1 MNPRARRSSIAAN
14 PVLIGAAT
22 VLIAIVGVVLAYNA
36 NNGLPFVKTYGL
48 KAQIPDAAGLIV
60 GNDVRAGGTRVGFV
74 SAIAP
79 RTGKDGSVGATITL
93 KLDETIRPLPA
104 DTRIEVRPRS
114 VLGLKYVQLTKG
126 RSRRMLAD
134 GGTIPLRYAA
144 AKPVELDD
152 LFNTFDDDT
161 RTAAAQNTLEFG
173 TMLAGRGDDLNRA
186 IRGLRPLVDHAEPAL
201 RRLVSP
207 QTGLDRL
214 FPALERA
221 AAEVAPVAQQQA
233 GLVTGLSRTF
243 VELARVRTSL
253 QASIAEGPRALR
265 AGTEE
270 FPKQARFMRETT
282 ELARRLRPAF
292 ASISAASP
300 GLASAFETGTPALRR
315 TPALNRRLET
325 TLRNTEEF
333 GTSTRV
339 LAGLRQL
346 ATTADVLRPT
356 VAFVAPAQTTCNYLT
371 LLTRN
376 LTGALSSADSV
387 GSGLRT
393 GLVVLPQQADSEFG
407 PAARAANGPANTS
420 SRNLADRDSFLHSNP
435 LPNTAA
441 PGQPQECEAGNE
453 TYVRGR
459 QVVGNTPAKESSVTE
474 GQKRVAP
481 LVKEDGK

>member
-36 NNGLPFVKTYGL
+36 NNGLPFVKTYQL
-48 KAQIPDAAGLIV
+48 KAQVPDAAGLIV

-74 SAIAP
+74 SAIAA
-79 RTGKDGSVGATITL
+79 RTAKDGDVGATITL
-93 KLDETIRPLPA
+93 KLDETMRPLPE
-104 DTRIEVRPRS
+104 DTKIEIRPRS

-126 RSRRMLAD
+126 RSKRMLAE

-161 RTAAAQNTLEFG
+161 RAAASQNTIEFG
-173 TMLAGRGDDLNRA
+173 TMLAGRGDDLSRA
-186 IRGLRPLVDHAEPAL
+186 IQGLRPLVDTAEPAL

-207 QTGLDRL
+207 ETGFDRL

-221 AAEVAPVAQQQA
+221 AAEVAPVAEQQA
-233 GLVTGLSRTF
+233 GLVTGLSRTLT
-243 VELARVRTSL
+243 ELARVRSSI
-253 QASIAEGPRALR
+253 QATITEGPRALR

-270 FPKQARFMRETT
+270 FPKQARFMRATT
-282 ELARRLRPAF
+282 ELSRRLRPAF

-300 GLASAFETGTPALRR
+300 GLASAFRAGTPALRR
-315 TPALNRRLET
+315 SPALNRRLET

-339 LAGLRQL
+339 LTGLRQL

-356 VAFVAPAQTTCNYLT
+356 AAFIAPAQTTCNYIT

-376 LTGALSSADSV
+376 LASALSEGDV
-387 GSGLRT
+387 IGTGLRT
-393 GLVVLPQQADSEFG
+393 ALTILPQYPESEFG
-407 PAARAANGPANTS
+407 PASKPANGPYSPTIRGAN
-420 SRNLADRDSFLHSNP
+420 RESFLHSNP
-435 LPNTAA
+435 VPNTAA

-453 TYVRGR
+453 KFAAGR
-459 QVVGNTPAKESSVTE
+459 QQIGSTPQADGTGTD
-474 GQKRVAP
+474 GQNVDAP
-481 LVKEDGK
+481 LVTKEEGK

>member
-36 NNGLPFVKTYGL
+36 NNGLPFVKTYQL
-48 KAQIPDAAGLIV
+48 KAQVPDAAGLIV
-60 GNDVRAGGTRVGFV
+60 GNDVRAGGTRIGFV
-74 SAIAP
+74 SGIAA
-79 RTGKDGSVGATITL
+79 RTGRDGDVGATITL
-93 KLDETIRPLPA
+93 KLDETVRPLPE
-104 DTRIEVRPRS
+104 DTQIEIRPRS

-126 RSRRMLAD
+126 RSKRMLAD

-152 LFNTFDDDT
+152 LFNTFDEDT
-161 RTAAAQNTLEFG
+161 RSAAAQNTVEFG
-173 TMLAGRGDDLNRA
+173 NMLAGRGDDLSRV
-186 IRGLRPLVDHAEPAL
+186 IQGLRPLVEHAEPAL

-207 QTGLDRL
+207 QTGLDRF

-221 AAEVAPVAQQQA
+221 AAEVAPVAEQQA
-233 GLVTGLSRTF
+233 GLVTGLSRTLT
-243 VELARVRTSL
+243 ELARVRTSI
-253 QASIAEGPRALR
+253 QATIAEGPRALQ

-292 ASISAASP
+292 ASISAAAP
-300 GLASAFETGTPALRR
+300 GLASAFRTGTPALRR
-315 TPALNRRLET
+315 SPALNRRLET
-325 TLRNTEEF
+325 TLRNTEAF
-333 GTSTRV
+333 GTSSNV

-356 VAFVAPAQTTCNYLT
+356 AAFIAPAQTTCNYIT

-376 LTGALSSADSV
+376 LAGALSDGDVV
-387 GSGLRT
+387 GTGLRT
-393 GLVVLPQQADSEFG
+393 SLVILPQYPESEFG
-407 PAARAANGPANTS
+407 PASKPANGPRAPQARNTP
-420 SRNLADRDSFLHSNP
+420 DKESFLHSNP

-441 PGQPQECEAGNE
+441 PGQPRECEAGNE
-453 TYVRGR
+453 KF
-459 QVVGNTPAKESSVTE
+459 VG
-474 GQKRVAP
+474 GQQQIGSTLTADGTGTDGQNVNAP
-481 LVKEDGK
+481 LVKENGK